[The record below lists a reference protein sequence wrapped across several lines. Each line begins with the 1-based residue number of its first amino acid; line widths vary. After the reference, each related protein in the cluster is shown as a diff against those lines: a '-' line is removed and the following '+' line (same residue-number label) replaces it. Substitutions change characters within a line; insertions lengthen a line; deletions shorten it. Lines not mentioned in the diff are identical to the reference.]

1 MDPALA
7 KDWMRRWKQNILS
20 DGDKNRYCDKE
31 MGEEIGW
38 LVSPFLNGYYY
49 GYMATGDREWVDR
62 LIDWGDSVI
71 KRGVK
76 EPDGYIGWPKGEARS
91 IPSAVATRTASWAR
105 RCSFARWCS
114 WPARFSRRPP

>member
-1 MDPALA
+1 
-7 KDWMRRWKQNILS
+7 
-20 DGDKNRYCDKE
+20 

-62 LIDWGDSVI
+62 LIDWADSVI

-76 EPDGYIGWPKGEARS
+76 EPDGYIGWPKGGAARAS
-91 IPSAVATRTASWAR
+91 RTASWAR
-105 RCSFARWCS
+105 RCSFARWC
-114 WPARFSRRPP
+114 